1 MSEERRRQALID
13 AVGIVEWGYYEQV
26 ERTVWIFASPMGLG
40 MLGLEPLPPPP
51 KLNNTFKALPDLN
64 IVAGAGRAQQT
75 LVPLFRHCEI
85 TKLDEVFEFRLDRKR
100 LALAPA
106 GTPAGEELHKAL
118 QDLEPL
124 PLTITDLLDTKSK
137 LGGEVAMAYCT
148 AIVKPE
154 NAAVLKAIRE
164 HPKLKNYLA
173 PHSPPGYL
181 IIKENS
187 DPDNFIRRCREL
199 GFEVKSL

>member
-1 MSEERRRQALID
+1 MD
-13 AVGIVEWGYYEQV
+13 AVGIAEWGYYEQV
-26 ERTVWIFASPMGLG
+26 ERTVWLITSPMGMG
-40 MLGLEPLPPPP
+40 MLGLDALPPPP
-51 KLNNTFKALPDLN
+51 NLDQTFKAMADLR
-64 IVAGAGRAQQT
+64 IVAGAGLAREK
-75 LVPLFRHCEI
+75 LIPLFRHCEI
-85 TKLDEVFEFRLDRKR
+85 AKLNEVFEFRLDRKR

-106 GTPAGEELHKAL
+106 ETPVGEELHKAL
-118 QDLEPL
+118 QELDSL
-124 PLTITDLLDTKSK
+124 PLTITELLGTKSK
-137 LGGEVAMAYCT
+137 LGGEIAMAYCT

-187 DPDNFIRRCREL
+187 DPDNFIFRCREL
-199 GFEVKSL
+199 GFTVKSL